1 MTVLPK
7 LLCSLGFW
15 VMGTEQGA
23 VWGLKETLFD
33 GFPAKPVTGSAG
45 STHVVGYGSP
55 TLL

>member
-1 MTVLPK
+1 
-7 LLCSLGFW
+7 
-15 VMGTEQGA
+15 MGTEQGA

-45 STHVVGYGSP
+45 SPHVVGYGSP